1 MDFKFKIGDMAYMKH
16 SMADALSHADFG
28 DGRFPRSLI
37 ILERFTQECPGG
49 IQRHYLVA
57 YDDGQI
63 RCNEIML
70 ANPEEFDAIEWMK
83 RLKAGKDAR
92 KLIVGDS

>member
-1 MDFKFKIGDMAYMKH
+1 MDFKFKIGDIVYMRH
-16 SMADALSHADFG
+16 SMADAFSHADFG

-37 ILERFTQECPGG
+37 ILERIAQECPGG

-57 YDDGQI
+57 DDAGGI

-70 ANPEEFDAIEWMK
+70 ANPEEFDVIEWMK
-83 RLKAGKDAR
+83 RLKAGKAAR
-92 KLIVGDS
+92 KCIMGDS